1 MVGARL
7 IPSKSQRELRKG
19 EVNCVPLPEVIVFG
33 TPNRVIQF
41 EKIALTV
48 SAVEVVED
56 GTASDQR
63 VDLSMMVKR

>member
-1 MVGARL
+1 M
-7 IPSKSQRELRKG
+7 
-19 EVNCVPLPEVIVFG
+19 PLPEVIVFG

-63 VDLSMMVKR
+63 VDLSMMVIR